1 MLSTE
6 TRLRVEFICERISNG
21 AQVEL
26 KDMTWL
32 QKLASV
38 NPSVDTKLRQA
49 RGKAMLEGD
58 SLGEFCNSLDIGES
72 DPSDHLV
79 GPQDPITLAEWFSNK
94 RRWFRGQGD

>member
-1 MLSTE
+1 M
-6 TRLRVEFICERISNG
+6 
-21 AQVEL
+21 EL

-49 RGKAMLEGD
+49 RGKAMQQESD

-79 GPQDPITLAEWFSNK
+79 GAQDPVTLAEWFSNK
-94 RRWFRGQGD
+94 RRWFRGQSD